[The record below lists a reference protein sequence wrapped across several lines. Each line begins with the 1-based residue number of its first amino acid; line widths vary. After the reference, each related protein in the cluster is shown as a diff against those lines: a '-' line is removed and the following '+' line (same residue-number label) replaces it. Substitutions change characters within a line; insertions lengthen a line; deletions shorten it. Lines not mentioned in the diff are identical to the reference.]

1 MGSCGYTWRGER
13 FAVQQRQQR
22 RRRPVA
28 GRTPPCHHDRWSGR
42 KGLGKVLTEV
52 SGPRPSIARRHT
64 PVHDGDDG
72 DGGDDGPR
80 PSIARR
86 HTTTFMPS
94 RTGHTR
100 RTVGRSL
107 PRSLRCGVVA
117 GSLRREPPSLRSSG
131 LDHWRVR
138 SEEGRTIQHDSLS
151 SQDYNSD
158 DNTHARENKR
168 GWHRGAERRRTHGD
182 LDDLRAT
189 SHGTM

>member
-52 SGPRPSIARRHT
+52 S
-64 PVHDGDDG
+64 
-72 DGGDDGPR
+72 GPR